1 MLKYKLRHQ
10 ASTRSKHGDAYV
22 LKGGRQGERE
32 HGELRDRSGREKKVR
47 VSHVSMG
54 ISSSEVV
61 SSERGISSTSSSEEE
76 QEKEGDAER
85 GREVGDGEDLK
96 REMLRP
102 SEWKRDAREGLLGGI
117 VMMDAVCCVSGSS
130 IGWTE
135 NGGGGEGGGGA
146 SACSCVSVCWDKHS
160 F

>member
-1 MLKYKLRHQ
+1 MVNR
-10 ASTRSKHGDAYV
+10 G
-22 LKGGRQGERE
+22 
-32 HGELRDRSGREKKVR
+32 RSGREKKVR
-47 VSHVSMG
+47 VAHVSMG

-96 REMLRP
+96 RVMLRP

-117 VMMDAVCCVSGSS
+117 VTMGGVWCVSGSS

-135 NGGGGEGGGGA
+135 NGGGGEGGA